1 MPSTAMKKLYPAVQE
16 LLLDIEQ
23 YCARAGVNRTQF
35 GMQAMNDGNFIPRL
49 EHGRIPSLK
58 TIDRVRDYISSKTK
72 AVPSKSSSHR
82 RKLHATP

>member
-1 MPSTAMKKLYPAVQE
+1 MRKLHPTVQE

-23 YCARAGVNRTQF
+23 YRARAGVDRTQF
-35 GMQAMNDGNFIPRL
+35 GMQAMNDGNFITRL

-72 AVPSKSSSHR
+72 AVPKSSSHR
-82 RKLHATP
+82 RRANATP